1 MGAQWYVVVPY
12 APYLNS
18 EALFRMSAAPARPK
32 LAAERREVTG
42 KKVSYIRA
50 AGRLPAVV
58 FGRGLE
64 SNSVS
69 VDTHEFETLRRHAG
83 ANTLIDLSIDGEKA
97 APVLVHGVQTHV
109 VTRRPLHVDL
119 YVVRMTEELT
129 VDVPLVS
136 EGISD
141 AVENAGGTLMRSLE
155 SVRVRA
161 LPDHLPQTIHY
172 SIDSL
177 ASFDD
182 AIHVRDL
189 EIPSDATLLTDLDE
203 VVAKVLPPRVEEEP
217 VVAEAA
223 EGEEAEGEAAA
234 EGEGAEGGA
243 ADSGGGD
250 SGESNEG

>member
-1 MGAQWYVVVPY
+1 
-12 APYLNS
+12 
-18 EALFRMSAAPARPK
+18 MSAAPSRPQ
-32 LAAERREVTG
+32 LAAERREVKG

-64 SNSVS
+64 SDAVS
-69 VDTHEFETLRRHAG
+69 IDTHEFESLRRHAG
-83 ANTLIDLSIDGEKA
+83 SNALIDLTVDGGKPT
-97 APVLVHGVQTHV
+97 PVLVYGVQNHR

-136 EGISD
+136 DGESE
-141 AVENAGGTLMRSLE
+141 AVTNAGGTLLHTLE

-161 LPDHLPQTIHY
+161 LPDHLPQSIHY
-172 SIDSL
+172 SIEPL
-177 ASFDD
+177 RTFDD

-223 EGEEAEGEAAA
+223 EGEEGAEGEAA
-234 EGEGAEGGA
+234 EGEEGAEGGA
-243 ADSGGGD
+243 AGESGGGD
-250 SGESNEG
+250 SGESDEG

>member
-1 MGAQWYVVVPY
+1 
-12 APYLNS
+12 
-18 EALFRMSAAPARPK
+18 MSAAPARPK

-69 VDTHEFETLRRHAG
+69 VDTHEFESLRRHAG

-177 ASFDD
+177 ATFDD

-189 EIPSDATLLTDLDE
+189 EIPADATLLTDLDE

-217 VVAEAA
+217 VVAEAV

-250 SGESNEG
+250 SGGSDEG

>member
-1 MGAQWYVVVPY
+1 
-12 APYLNS
+12 
-18 EALFRMSAAPARPK
+18 MSAAPSRPQ

-42 KKVSYIRA
+42 KKVSYLRA

-64 SNSVS
+64 SDSVS
-69 VDTHEFETLRRHAG
+69 VDTHEFESLRRHAG
-83 ANTLIDLSIDGEKA
+83 ANTLIDLSIDGGKP
-97 APVLVHGVQTHV
+97 APVLVHGVQTHRV
-109 VTRRPLHVDL
+109 NRRPLHVDL

-141 AVENAGGTLMRSLE
+141 AVENAGGTLLHTIE

-161 LPDHLPQTIHY
+161 LPDHLPQSIHY
-172 SIDSL
+172 SIESL
-177 ASFDD
+177 RTFDD
-182 AIHVRDL
+182 QIHVRDL
-189 EIPSDATLLTDLDE
+189 DIPADATLLTDGDE

-223 EGEEAEGEAAA
+223 EGEEGAEGEAAT
-234 EGEGAEGGA
+234 EGEGAEGGTGE
-243 ADSGGGD
+243 SGGGEAA
-250 SGESNEG
+250 ESDEG